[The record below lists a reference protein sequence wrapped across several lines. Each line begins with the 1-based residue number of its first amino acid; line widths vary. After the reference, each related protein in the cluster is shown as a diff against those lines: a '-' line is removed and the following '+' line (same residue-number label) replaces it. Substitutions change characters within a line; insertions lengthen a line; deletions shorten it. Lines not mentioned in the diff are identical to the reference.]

1 MSHVV
6 WLVTSVLNDLY
17 FLLVMPR
24 GSRRRAF
31 QVLRCPFAGCPKT
44 FRSESGRTNHVRSVH
59 PRANLNRHHVLP
71 LADIQ
76 VPPSP
81 TRLSPSLSNV
91 NLSQEG
97 SPEPPSIHQAPSPEP
112 GSSQAAPE
120 QKTYH
125 PFLNGKFSFWVLLYL
140 FTNSILF

>member
-1 MSHVV
+1 MS
-6 WLVTSVLNDLY
+6 
-17 FLLVMPR
+17 R

-31 QVLRCPFAGCPKT
+31 QALRCPFAGCPKI

-59 PRANLNRHHVLP
+59 PRANRHHVLPP

-81 TRLSPSLSNV
+81 TRLSPALSNV

-97 SPEPPSIHQAPSPEP
+97 SPEAPSILQAPSPEP
-112 GSSQAAPE
+112 DQVAPE

-125 PFLNGKFSFWVLLYL
+125 PFLNGKFFLGFPHSCLLTL
-140 FTNSILF
+140 FYSTRTPLR